1 MNRSE
6 KLTSIV
12 QSRDGIN
19 MTMHDTSNIRLNI
32 IYSTLKHRGIEDRS
46 NFINPTN
53 FIKTPIKSIHNIDE
67 MLLLEEAI
75 KAGKSVGVLVD
86 VDCDGMT
93 SGAMLINYFND
104 NYENANI
111 HPIFPKMK
119 LHGVEKNLD
128 TIMEAH
134 EEYNFDYIILP
145 DSSSN
150 DLSTIHKLINDGINV
165 LVIDHHDLNLN
176 VIDENPKFIIN
187 NQSAYNDEHVNK
199 NFTGVGMVYEC
210 LKYLDQRNGTQYADG
225 YLDLFAIGQ
234 IADVSDISD
243 LEVRS
248 LMLRGFNAVNNPL
261 IDRFVKTNHTK
272 LTPKALQFSI
282 IPMINAVN
290 RVGSVEDKNT
300 LFKALIKDD
309 NSDYQISK
317 RRNVNHHFV
326 YEDVDVDIYDYIINR
341 MTKIKGEQKKMVNRA
356 LKDAVYLSDENDN
369 FNLIE
374 IGNENGGITGLI
386 GNQILGDTG
395 KATFIVHKVK
405 DNYIGSMRIPM
416 AYTDT
421 LERLE
426 SSFAQLGNLNYAQG
440 HENAAGIS
448 FNLSDEFIQPTLDI
462 LNSLFIP
469 VKNTYE
475 VDDYFI
481 NNTPSLLTCRTV
493 DEMEHCF
500 GGKVKEPVIGILG
513 LNVFPSNFNINKKTL
528 HININ
533 GIDFVKFNLT
543 DEEIESIDDHL
554 DTTDDIYVDMVGSV
568 GINRFLGKT
577 TPQFIMSDLEF
588 TTGITNEDNDDLVF

>member
-272 LTPKALQFSI
+272 LTPKSLQFSI

-500 GGKVKEPVIGILG
+500 GGKVEEPVIGILG

>member
-6 KLTSIV
+6 KLASIV

-46 NFINPTN
+46 NFINPTD
-53 FIKTPIKSIHNIDE
+53 FIKTPIKNIHNIDE

-75 KAGKSVGVLVD
+75 KTGKSVGVLVD

-128 TIMEAH
+128 TIMEVH
-134 EEYNFDYIILP
+134 EEYDFDYIILP

-225 YLDLFAIGQ
+225 YLDLFSIGQ

-261 IDRFVKTNHTK
+261 IDRFIKTNHTK

-309 NSDYQISK
+309 NGDYQISK

-341 MTKIKGEQKKMVNRA
+341 MTKIKGEQKKMVKRA

-554 DTTDDIYVDMVGSV
+554 DTTDDIYIDMVGSV